1 MDGDLKTILD
11 EARAQIARGVE
22 PDVAAL
28 EARVRAVDPRAL
40 AQLPRLLAVHR
51 AKRSLAEPVA
61 SAERARSAFGAS
73 RPPRAAAYRA
83 KPTISANM
91 NVRAQ
96 AAGDGVA
103 LEWAAA
109 AGARAWEVR
118 IGERRDA
125 RSPYVDRE
133 TLALDTPR
141 LELRLTDLPQ
151 RVSITG
157 RNATGRI
164 VQRALVSGLTN
175 ANWRQKWQ
183 QRASA
188 S

>member
-1 MDGDLKTILD
+1 MDSELKTILD
-11 EARAQIARGVE
+11 EARAQIARGGE
-22 PDVAAL
+22 PDVEAL

-40 AQLPRLLAVHR
+40 GQLRRLLAVHR
-51 AKRSLAEPVA
+51 AKRSLAQPVA
-61 SAERARSAFGAS
+61 A
-73 RPPRAAAYRA
+73 PPRPARVAYRA

-91 NVRAQ
+91 SVRAG

-103 LEWAAA
+103 LEWP
-109 AGARAWEVR
+109 AGAGVRTWEVR
-118 IGERRDA
+118 LGERRDA

-133 TLALDTPR
+133 TITLDAPR
-141 LELRLTDLPQ
+141 LELPLTDLPQ

-157 RNATGRI
+157 RNAAGRI
-164 VQRALVSGLTN
+164 VQRALVSGLTR
-175 ANWRQKWQ
+175 ANWSQKWQ

>member
-1 MDGDLKTILD
+1 VNRELKTILD
-11 EARAQIARGVE
+11 EARAQIARGAE

-28 EARVRAVDPRAL
+28 EERVRAVDPRAL
-40 AQLPRLLAVHR
+40 GQLRRLLAVHR
-51 AKRSLAEPVA
+51 AKRSLARPPVA
-61 SAERARSAFGAS
+61 PTARPA
-73 RPPRAAAYRA
+73 RAAYRA

-91 NVRAQ
+91 NVQAR
-96 AAGDGVA
+96 AAGEGVE
-103 LEWAAA
+103 LVWPAA
-109 AGARAWEVR
+109 AGVRTWEVR

-141 LELRLTDLPQ
+141 LELQLSDLPQ

-164 VQRALVSGLTN
+164 VQRARVSGLTST
-175 ANWRQKWQ
+175 NWGQKWQ

>member
-1 MDGDLKTILD
+1 MDKELKTILD

-22 PDVAAL
+22 PDVQAL
-28 EARVRAVDPRAL
+28 EERVRAVDPRAL
-40 AQLPRLLAVHR
+40 GQLRRLLAVHR
-51 AKRSLAEPVA
+51 AKRSLAQPATPAPRPARA
-61 SAERARSAFGAS
+61 S
-73 RPPRAAAYRA
+73 YRA

-91 NVRAQ
+91 NVHARA
-96 AAGDGVA
+96 ADDGVT
-103 LEWAAA
+103 LEWPAAP
-109 AGARAWEVR
+109 GVRAWEAR

-133 TLALDTPR
+133 TVALEAPR
-141 LELRLTDLPQ
+141 LELSLSELPK

-164 VQRALVSGLTN
+164 VQRALVSGLTS
-175 ANWRQKWQ
+175 ANWSQKWQ

>member
-1 MDGDLKTILD
+1 MDGDLKAILD
-11 EARAQIARGVE
+11 EVRAQIARGVE

-40 AQLPRLLAVHR
+40 AQLRRLLAVHR
-51 AKRSLAEPVA
+51 AKQSLARPVA
-61 SAERARSAFGAS
+61 APTPS
-73 RPPRAAAYRA
+73 RAAAYRA

-91 NVRAQ
+91 SVRAR
-96 AAGDGVA
+96 AADDRVA
-103 LEWAAA
+103 LEWPAAD
-109 AGARAWEVR
+109 GVRAWEVR

-133 TLALDTPR
+133 TLALDAPR

-164 VQRALVSGLTN
+164 VQRALVSGLTS
-175 ANWRQKWQ
+175 ANWSQKWQ

>member
-1 MDGDLKTILD
+1 MDSELKTILD
-11 EARAQIARGVE
+11 EARAQIARGGE

-28 EARVRAVDPRAL
+28 EERVRAVDPRAL
-40 AQLPRLLAVHR
+40 GQLRRLLAVHR
-51 AKRSLAEPVA
+51 AKRSLAQPVA
-61 SAERARSAFGAS
+61 AAPRPARV
-73 RPPRAAAYRA
+73 AYRA

-91 NVRAQ
+91 NVQAR
-96 AAGDGVA
+96 AAGVGVA
-103 LEWAAA
+103 LEWPAA
-109 AGARAWEVR
+109 AGVRTWEVR

-133 TLALDTPR
+133 TLALDEPR

-157 RNATGRI
+157 RNAAGRI
-164 VQRALVSGLTN
+164 VQRALVSGLTS

>member
-11 EARAQIARGVE
+11 EARAQIARGLE

-40 AQLPRLLAVHR
+40 GRLRRLLAVHR
-51 AKRSLAEPVA
+51 AKRSLAQPTVPA
-61 SAERARSAFGAS
+61 PRSA
-73 RPPRAAAYRA
+73 RTAYRA

-91 NVRAQ
+91 SVRAH
-96 AAGDGVA
+96 AAGDGIA
-103 LEWAAA
+103 LEWPGA
-109 AGARAWEVR
+109 AGVRTWDVR

-125 RSPYVDRE
+125 RSPYVDRA
-133 TLALDTPR
+133 TVALDEPR
-141 LELRLTDLPQ
+141 LELSLTGLPQ

-164 VQRALVSGLTN
+164 VQRALVSGLTS
-175 ANWRQKWQ
+175 ANWSQKWQ

>member
-1 MDGDLKTILD
+1 MNPELKTILD
-11 EARAQIARGVE
+11 EARAEIARGGE

-40 AQLPRLLAVHR
+40 GQLRRLLAVHR
-51 AKRSLAEPVA
+51 AKQSLAQ
-61 SAERARSAFGAS
+61 
-73 RPPRAAAYRA
+73 PPAATPQPRRVAYRA

-91 NVRAQ
+91 NVRAH
-96 AAGDGVA
+96 ASGGGVV
-103 LEWAAA
+103 LEWPAAS
-109 AGARAWEVR
+109 GARAWEAR

-133 TLALDTPR
+133 TLTLDGPR
-141 LELRLTDLPQ
+141 LELELSDLPR

-157 RNATGRI
+157 RNAAGRI
-164 VQRALVSGLTN
+164 VQRALLSGLTRE
-175 ANWRQKWQ
+175 NWSQKWL

>member
-1 MDGDLKTILD
+1 MDSELKTILD
-11 EARAQIARGVE
+11 EARAQIARGGE
-22 PDVAAL
+22 PDVEGL

-40 AQLPRLLAVHR
+40 GQLRRLLAVHR
-51 AKRSLAEPVA
+51 AKRSLAQPVA
-61 SAERARSAFGAS
+61 AAP
-73 RPPRAAAYRA
+73 RPTRVGYRA

-91 NVRAQ
+91 SVRAG

-103 LEWAAA
+103 LEWP
-109 AGARAWEVR
+109 AGAGVRTWEVR
-118 IGERRDA
+118 LGERRDA

-133 TLALDTPR
+133 TITLDAPR
-141 LELRLTDLPQ
+141 LELPLTDLPQ

-157 RNATGRI
+157 RNAAGRI
-164 VQRALVSGLTN
+164 VQRALVSGLTR
-175 ANWRQKWQ
+175 ANWSQKWQ

>member
-1 MDGDLKTILD
+1 MDGELKTILD

-22 PDVAAL
+22 PDAAAF
-28 EARVRAVDPRAL
+28 EERVRAVDPRAL
-40 AQLPRLLAVHR
+40 GQLRRLLAVHR
-51 AKRSLAEPVA
+51 AKRSLAQPA
-61 SAERARSAFGAS
+61 APAPRPS
-73 RPPRAAAYRA
+73 RAAYRA

-91 NVRAQ
+91 SVRAQ
-96 AAGDGVA
+96 AAGDGIA
-103 LEWAAA
+103 LEWPAA
-109 AGARAWEVR
+109 AGVRTWEAR

-133 TLALDTPR
+133 TLALDAPR
-141 LELRLTDLPQ
+141 LELALSELPK

-164 VQRALVSGLTN
+164 VQRALVSGLTSS
-175 ANWRQKWQ
+175 NWSQKWQ

>member
-22 PDVAAL
+22 PDAAAL
-28 EARVRAVDPRAL
+28 EERVRAVDPRAL
-40 AQLPRLLAVHR
+40 GRLRRLLAVHR
-51 AKRSLAEPVA
+51 AKRSLAQPTPA
-61 SAERARSAFGAS
+61 PRPS
-73 RPPRAAAYRA
+73 RAAYRA

-96 AAGDGVA
+96 SAGDGVA
-103 LEWAAA
+103 LEWPPAV
-109 AGARAWEVR
+109 GVRAWEVR

-133 TLALDTPR
+133 TLALDAPR
-141 LELRLTDLPQ
+141 LELSLSELPK

-164 VQRALVSGLTN
+164 VQRALVSGLTST
-175 ANWRQKWQ
+175 NWSQKWQ

>member
-11 EARAQIARGVE
+11 EARAQIARGLE

-40 AQLPRLLAVHR
+40 GRLRRLLAVHR
-51 AKRSLAEPVA
+51 AKRSLAQPVA
-61 SAERARSAFGAS
+61 PTPRPART
-73 RPPRAAAYRA
+73 AYRA

-96 AAGDGVA
+96 AAGDGIV
-103 LEWAAA
+103 LEWPTS
-109 AGARAWEVR
+109 AGVRTWEVR

-125 RSPYVDRE
+125 RSPYVDR
-133 TLALDTPR
+133 TTVALDAPR
-141 LELRLTDLPQ
+141 LELSLTELPK

-164 VQRALVSGLTN
+164 VQRALVSGLTI
-175 ANWRQKWQ
+175 ANWNQKWQ